1 MAGPRAGGV
10 RSMGV
15 FFSRRKKQKAERNGG
30 RLGLLALIAVALF
43 AASAST
49 FWLLDKEWR
58 QVIEAADRLVD
69 AFLEHEIFAVREIKV
84 KGGEKLGGAEIV
96 ALAAL
101 KHGASVWKVDP
112 VAAEKRVAAHPWVRR
127 VLVRREFPRRVVIEV
142 EEREAKAIAVLG
154 ALYYVDREGFVFK
167 QVEPGDNMD
176 FPLLTGLEPEDLAY
190 PTSFATRQRIQE
202 ALRLNDLM
210 GQDPLAVSEIHF
222 LKQGGVTLYPM
233 TYRLALQMGWGEW
246 EEKLSRLERVLAL
259 WKGQEERLG
268 VLDFRFRDQVVARAR

>member
-1 MAGPRAGGV
+1 
-10 RSMGV
+10 MGV

-58 QVIEAADRLVD
+58 QVIEAADRLGD

-268 VLDFRFRDQVVARAR
+268 VLDFRFRDQVVARVK